1 MDEQV
6 NEPRH
11 RHVPATVQKRVFE
24 RFILSLNPVVCVVVQ
39 LPPHTECLDPHL
51 QTNKN
56 KQFLLQSRRNI
67 YTVGHH
73 DTSLYLLFRSPLISV
88 IIPKVREPRPDMRL
102 LQGHQCFGVAI
113 FHFRI
118 THRSKKCHTVCLIVA
133 DSVFG
138 VDQPPEPHLKSVEC
152 AQIHNTVGENC
163 TYCIL
168 FRLLAIY
175 HEVPH
180 FNITFIPP
188 LAQIH

>member
-1 MDEQV
+1 M
-6 NEPRH
+6 
-11 RHVPATVQKRVFE
+11 E
-24 RFILSLNPVVCVVVQ
+24 R
-39 LPPHTECLDPHL
+39 LDPYL

-56 KQFLLQSRRNI
+56 KQFLLQPRRNI

-73 DTSLYLLFRSPLISV
+73 DTSLYLLFQSPLISV
-88 IIPKVREPRPDMRL
+88 IIPKVREPRPHMRL

-113 FHFRI
+113 FHFRV
-118 THRSKKCHTVCLIVA
+118 THHSKKCHTVCLIVA
-133 DSVFG
+133 DSIFG
-138 VDQPPEPHLKSVEC
+138 VDQPPEPCLKSVEC

-163 TYCIL
+163 AYCIL

-188 LAQIH
+188 LAQNR